1 MPSKVEH
8 PKIIVVHLITS
19 LASGGAQMMLYNL
32 LSKTNRSRFEP
43 IVISMMDR
51 GIFADRIAAL
61 DIPVYTLGMKA
72 GIPTIP
78 SLWRLRSLLGQ
89 LQPDVIQS
97 WMYHANIAAQLAS
110 LLSFDRLPVC
120 WGIHH
125 SIASLASEK
134 KLTIALIKLGAYL
147 SGLTAQIVFVSQ
159 SSQAQHQALGYNK
172 HKSQVIPNG
181 FDTGL
186 FVPSPAH
193 KLAVRAELGLPATA
207 VTIGLLGR
215 YHPMKDHA
223 NFINAAALL
232 VNHHPETHFLLI
244 GDGVDRANTTLIA
257 QIEELGLADRV
268 HLLGRRNDIA
278 RLTASL
284 DICSLS
290 SAYGE
295 AFPLV
300 VGEAMSCEVPCVVTD
315 VGDSAWIVSDTGR
328 VVPTRNPQALADAW
342 QEIVELDA
350 VARDKLGKTARKRV
364 VDNFA
369 LDTIVDRYEKLYQ
382 QLI

>member
-125 SIASLASEK
+125 SIA
-134 KLTIALIKLGAYL
+134 
-147 SGLTAQIVFVSQ
+147 
-159 SSQAQHQALGYNK
+159 
-172 HKSQVIPNG
+172 
-181 FDTGL
+181 
-186 FVPSPAH
+186 
-193 KLAVRAELGLPATA
+193 
-207 VTIGLLGR
+207 
-215 YHPMKDHA
+215 
-223 NFINAAALL
+223 
-232 VNHHPETHFLLI
+232 
-244 GDGVDRANTTLIA
+244 
-257 QIEELGLADRV
+257 
-268 HLLGRRNDIA
+268 
-278 RLTASL
+278 
-284 DICSLS
+284 
-290 SAYGE
+290 
-295 AFPLV
+295 
-300 VGEAMSCEVPCVVTD
+300 
-315 VGDSAWIVSDTGR
+315 
-328 VVPTRNPQALADAW
+328 
-342 QEIVELDA
+342 
-350 VARDKLGKTARKRV
+350 
-364 VDNFA
+364 
-369 LDTIVDRYEKLYQ
+369 
-382 QLI
+382 